1 MIISVGCALPSRTPW
16 LTVLQPPRH
25 LYFFLISNK
34 TCHSGSKAKL
44 VRKITPKAAMGPF
57 WWLYLF
63 ISRQWPW
70 QPWKKRWRRRKHRK
84 KPAALSNP
92 VDTVASLNQLKWLW
106 FFELT
111 STNLGKRTLFSMICL
126 DPQWNRGW
134 TWLLW
139 FDWITYVPSMEGN

>member
-1 MIISVGCALPSRTPW
+1 MSSVLRDDDHLSRVRATKQNTLTHCASISGQAPV
-16 LTVLQPPRH
+16 
-25 LYFFLISNK
+25 FFLISNK
-34 TCHSGSKAKL
+34 TCHSESKAKL
-44 VRKITPKAAMGPF
+44 VHKITPKATMGPF

-111 STNLGKRTLFSMICL
+111 STNLGKGTLFSMICL
-126 DPQWNRGW
+126 NPQRNRGW
-134 TWLLW
+134 
-139 FDWITYVPSMEGN
+139 P